1 MPHAAPCAIM
11 LPSPPTTLP
20 PPARSSYRSGGGAP
34 AERIGAGI
42 VGSITEYV
50 FGRGAS
56 TSVVS
61 SVSTFHQYVL
71 PVRSST
77 TGSQTAL
84 ALALAGGGGRRLV
97 ERDALV
103 EISLA
108 RAASRA
114 RGATADDHSASLD
127 DTIATRARETLRS
140 ARASDFPRD
149 HILRRAPKENQ
160 MSSAASRERGNAL
173 LKSGDA
179 ERAIEAY
186 AEAEREAAN
195 PLERAMAL
203 SNAAAANMFLH
214 RVPTALTLAARAWSV
229 DPSYARAK
237 TRLEGLLTRTGALAD
252 AANAAGERGEGM
264 RLLAEARDAG
274 NAAFRDGRWRE
285 AIDAYGRGLS
295 EGGENIPG
303 AGILLCNR
311 AACRM
316 KTGDAAGALADAEA
330 ALRRDETWEKAK
342 MRRAAALA
350 ALGRDQEACA
360 AYEGLVWDFPG
371 DEAIAASASEARAKV
386 GKPAVVA
393 GAREVLDAGEYQRL
407 TRDARLVFVD
417 FTATWCGPCKMI
429 GPTFVRLATQY
440 PRAHFIKVDVDAA
453 QDIAGME
460 RVSSMPTFAV
470 YFEGKKVET
479 FSGADV
485 NRLTSLVAKH
495 YANAHF

>member
-1 MPHAAPCAIM
+1 
-11 LPSPPTTLP
+11 
-20 PPARSSYRSGGGAP
+20 
-34 AERIGAGI
+34 
-42 VGSITEYV
+42 
-50 FGRGAS
+50 
-56 TSVVS
+56 
-61 SVSTFHQYVL
+61 
-71 PVRSST
+71 
-77 TGSQTAL
+77 
-84 ALALAGGGGRRLV
+84 
-97 ERDALV
+97 
-103 EISLA
+103 
-108 RAASRA
+108 
-114 RGATADDHSASLD
+114 
-127 DTIATRARETLRS
+127 
-140 ARASDFPRD
+140 
-149 HILRRAPKENQ
+149 

-179 ERAIEAY
+179 EGAIEAY
-186 AEAEREAAN
+186 AQAEREAVNA
-195 PLERAMAL
+195 LERAMAL

-214 RVPTALTLAARAWSV
+214 RVPTACALAARAWSA
-229 DPSYARAK
+229 DPTYARAK

-252 AANAAGERGEGM
+252 AASAVGERGEALG
-264 RLLAEARDAG
+264 RLAAARDAG
-274 NAAFRDGRWRE
+274 NAAFRDGQWRD
-285 AIDAYGRGLS
+285 AIEAYGRGLS
-295 EGGENIPG
+295 DGGDDVPG
-303 AGILLCNR
+303 AAILLCNR

-330 ALRRDETWEKAK
+330 ALQRDETWEKAK

-350 ALGRDQEACA
+350 ALGRDREACE
-360 AYEGLVWDFPG
+360 AYEELVWDFPG
-371 DEAIAASASEARAKV
+371 DEAIAASASEARGKV

-393 GAREVLDAGEYQRL
+393 GAREVLDLGEYQRL

-440 PRAHFIKVDVDAA
+440 PRAHFVKVDVDAA